1 MQFYEL
7 DKDMLEQNLSIILC
21 APVGYSDM
29 LMMDTDYIPET
40 FTVEDKRNGRRMP
53 FFTDITFDSWIQ
65 SMIEEQVRAVG
76 LSQEDTN
83 IAVYVSIRNLLVLLD
98 RCKGLYPVY
107 NQEFVD
113 VIRHITAYTVYGDF
127 SCLISTARDMNRFAD
142 HLIPLVIT
150 RLKQENLTEEE
161 WFTLSVISGISGLD
175 MKGAPAAASVYSN
188 DGIPLRPLLS
198 MPVEKAGEAYADAL
212 LTVQNRYL
220 IGKRF
225 EIRWKEAGI

>member
-113 VIRHITAYTVYGDF
+113 VIRHITAYTVY
-127 SCLISTARDMNRFAD
+127 
-142 HLIPLVIT
+142 
-150 RLKQENLTEEE
+150 
-161 WFTLSVISGISGLD
+161 
-175 MKGAPAAASVYSN
+175 
-188 DGIPLRPLLS
+188 
-198 MPVEKAGEAYADAL
+198 
-212 LTVQNRYL
+212 
-220 IGKRF
+220 
-225 EIRWKEAGI
+225 